1 MFDTFRHPLPPPE
14 VGQPEVGHEGRR
26 REDVALPPW
35 VGHLGI
41 EGGGDDKHK
50 DHDDDD
56 EVDGRE
62 DLLQTNAMLS
72 KVTIQTSMMS
82 H

>member
-1 MFDTFRHPLPPPE
+1 MDEIYYCGMTPGIRPLCD
-14 VGQPEVGHEGRR
+14 VGHEGRR
-26 REDVALPPW
+26 REDVALSPW

-56 EVDGRE
+56 EVDWRE

-72 KVTIQTSMMS
+72 N
-82 H
+82 